1 MKLDEH
7 TEEIKKPKY
16 TPVGKSPYFEI
27 ELQNETIWEE
37 EEDEVNNCFVI
48 KVKGTPKPTI
58 KWYKN
63 DMEIIPNE
71 EYGIEENDEG
81 YSILTIR
88 KKSIKDIQEITCKAI
103 NDHGIATTKTLI
115 TTGIVPIV

>member
-1 MKLDEH
+1 
-7 TEEIKKPKY
+7 
-16 TPVGKSPYFEI
+16 
-27 ELQNETIWEE
+27 
-37 EEDEVNNCFVI
+37 
-48 KVKGTPKPTI
+48 
-58 KWYKN
+58 
-63 DMEIIPNE
+63 MEIIPND

-88 KKSIKDIQEITCKAI
+88 KRSIKDIQEITCKAI